1 MKKKFFIMVLVLM
14 IITTSSMG
22 VCGATTLV
30 TDGEDFYSL
39 GDANGDGQ
47 IDARDLVRMK
57 KYSVGLNDDISI
69 VAADIDSDSEIKASD
84 ITAMRQI
91 LLNGFAS
98 LEENSD
104 WSGVF

>member
-14 IITTSSMG
+14 IIMTASVG
-22 VCGATTLV
+22 VCGATMV

-57 KYSVGLNDDISI
+57 KYSVGLIDDISI
-69 VAADIDSDSEIKASD
+69 VAADIDSDSEVKASD

-98 LEENSD
+98 LEEDSD